1 MIKDFENS
9 IVFSDASEFDDK
21 SPMQNALLDI
31 ITNVNRRI
39 IQFYLTPES
48 RDYDIK
54 PPEMLVMVAANIF
67 ANLAHA
73 IMNPIDTGTKI
84 SVFNRMNDDLYELN
98 KKLFMTLETHFS
110 ADEKKV
116 N

>member
-9 IVFSDASEFDDK
+9 VVFSDTSEFDDK
-21 SPMQNALLDI
+21 SPMQNVLLDI
-31 ITNVNRRI
+31 INNVNRRI
-39 IQFYLTPES
+39 VQFYLTPES
-48 RDYDIK
+48 RNYDIK
-54 PPEMLVMVAANIF
+54 PPEMLVMVTANIF
-67 ANLAHA
+67 ANLAHTM
-73 IMNPIDTGTKI
+73 MNPIETGIKI
-84 SVFNRMNDDLYELN
+84 NVFNRMNDDLYELS

>member
-1 MIKDFENS
+1 MIKYFENS
-9 IVFSDASEFDDK
+9 VVFSDTSEFDDK
-21 SPMQNALLDI
+21 SPMQNVLLDI
-31 ITNVNRRI
+31 INTVNRRI

-48 RDYDIK
+48 GNYDIK

-73 IMNPIDTGTKI
+73 IMNPIDTGTKLN
-84 SVFNRMNDDLYELN
+84 VFNRMNDDLSELN

-110 ADEKKV
+110 ADEEKV

>member
-9 IVFSDASEFDDK
+9 VVFSDTSEFDDK
-21 SPMQNALLDI
+21 SPMQNVLLDI
-31 ITNVNRRI
+31 IQNVNRRI

-48 RDYDIK
+48 RNYDIK
-54 PPEMLVMVAANIF
+54 PPEMLVMVTANIF

-84 SVFNRMNDDLYELN
+84 NVFNRMNNDLYDLSE
-98 KKLFMTLETHFS
+98 KLFMTLETHFS
-110 ADEKKV
+110 ADVKKV